1 MACPLNPTGRMKNSW
16 SVPVLTSL
24 FLIALAGCRG
34 EPVPRD
40 YQNNP
45 PAMSHPVDSSAEAPN
60 AQTTGTV
67 VPEPSYGAEG
77 TSAPYTST
85 AAAQTSTAT
94 TPVLPP
100 NAETKN
106 EGPTKKVKP

>member
-1 MACPLNPTGRMKNSW
+1 MKISH
-16 SVPVLTSL
+16 SASALSSL
-24 FLIALAGCRG
+24 FLIILAGCRG

-45 PAMSHPVDSSAEAPN
+45 PAMSHPVDSSAEAPSG
-60 AQTTGTV
+60 QTTGTV

-77 TSAPYTST
+77 TSTGASST
-85 AAAQTSTAT
+85 GTEAVQTSTAI
-94 TPVLPP
+94 TPVLPA
-100 NAETKN
+100 NAETRN